1 MMSTAILE
9 PRLSVVGLH
18 RLARATMSEFLCAIC
33 LSGSANDDPTL
44 ALLCGHSFHKYC
56 IDTFAEVSNTAV
68 AVIGCPT
75 CKLTAQDI
83 EKICKAPLS
92 WTVAACADANCEDEA
107 SESGAVAK
115 SEDASTAASPDV
127 KVEGEATEIG
137 AVASA
142 SKGEAVAAASKG
154 EAVAAASKGEA
165 EAAAS
170 AASQDEAVAAA
181 SKGEAV
187 ASASKGE
194 AVAAASKGEA
204 VAAASK
210 GEAEAVAVAFPSSST
225 SVAIPHPL
233 FLEPSVFCSTCG
245 SQVVLAKTRL
255 LSKTQ
260 GTWRCSRC
268 AIKITQLHRGF
279 GEWPNATFKNLSP
292 EQQQAFF
299 RTADGSGQK
308 IVGMAKELLE
318 KNEEH
323 ESYYQ
328 NGGEYLPLGV
338 WQTRGFDSAAIER
351 NSDSSDIKMHPVLGD
366 TYRVRILSGGE
377 RGSQGRKHTH
387 VLSNSSKRPKTQ
399 QELANKAQQ
408 AQLALQAQPAEET
421 PPEPSSSASSSMTSD
436 SDSSSSSSSKKG
448 KKSKKSKKSKKGKAS
463 KTKEKKGKN
472 HKHSK
477 KVKKEARTKNH
488 DIEKAKTEAAD
499 KKALDKVHTS
509 KKNLA
514 HQVLSKVSP
523 MVSSLA
529 STIANPGSL
538 QLPALIIESGRVS
551 FEALQSLEKRAK
563 LVMDDAKNDLGI
575 TTIKEASIMIS
586 QGKKTEVLMRQM
598 MATLGKFSQG

>member
-1 MMSTAILE
+1 
-9 PRLSVVGLH
+9 
-18 RLARATMSEFLCAIC
+18 
-33 LSGSANDDPTL
+33 
-44 ALLCGHSFHKYC
+44 
-56 IDTFAEVSNTAV
+56 
-68 AVIGCPT
+68 
-75 CKLTAQDI
+75 
-83 EKICKAPLS
+83 
-92 WTVAACADANCEDEA
+92 
-107 SESGAVAK
+107 
-115 SEDASTAASPDV
+115 
-127 KVEGEATEIG
+127 
-137 AVASA
+137 
-142 SKGEAVAAASKG
+142 
-154 EAVAAASKGEA
+154 
-165 EAAAS
+165 
-170 AASQDEAVAAA
+170 
-181 SKGEAV
+181 
-187 ASASKGE
+187 
-194 AVAAASKGEA
+194 
-204 VAAASK
+204 
-210 GEAEAVAVAFPSSST
+210 
-225 SVAIPHPL
+225 
-233 FLEPSVFCSTCG
+233 
-245 SQVVLAKTRL
+245 
-255 LSKTQ
+255 
-260 GTWRCSRC
+260 
-268 AIKITQLHRGF
+268 
-279 GEWPNATFKNLSP
+279 
-292 EQQQAFF
+292 
-299 RTADGSGQK
+299 
-308 IVGMAKELLE
+308 
-318 KNEEH
+318 
-323 ESYYQ
+323 
-328 NGGEYLPLGV
+328 
-338 WQTRGFDSAAIER
+338 
-351 NSDSSDIKMHPVLGD
+351 MHPVLGD

-436 SDSSSSSSSKKG
+436 SDSSSSKKG

-463 KTKEKKGKN
+463 KTKDKKGKN

-477 KVKKEARTKNH
+477 KAKKEARTKNH

-586 QGKKTEVLMRQM
+586 QGKKTEVLMQQM